1 MAAEVG
7 LKAQKLL
14 AQGIAL
20 GNVDKKWSRPETQ
33 GVELQ
38 PEEVNVRLG
47 RVSGKK
53 AQKMKGTTAIPVSGC
68 IAWIFRILGLF
79 YNIKTGNPL
88 LLSKIKV
95 INQK

>member
-14 AQGIAL
+14 AQGM
-20 GNVDKKWSRPETQ
+20 
-33 GVELQ
+33 ELQ

-47 RVSGKK
+47 RGSGKK

-68 IAWIFRILGLF
+68 IAWWNASAKREKRMNPSGLPSSD
-79 YNIKTGNPL
+79 GVDGADG
-88 LLSKIKV
+88 SSDWG
-95 INQK
+95 

>member
-20 GNVDKKWSRPETQ
+20 GNVDKKQSRPETQ

-53 AQKMKGTTAIPVSGC
+53 AQKMKGTTAIPISGC
-68 IAWIFRILGLF
+68 IA
-79 YNIKTGNPL
+79 
-88 LLSKIKV
+88 
-95 INQK
+95 